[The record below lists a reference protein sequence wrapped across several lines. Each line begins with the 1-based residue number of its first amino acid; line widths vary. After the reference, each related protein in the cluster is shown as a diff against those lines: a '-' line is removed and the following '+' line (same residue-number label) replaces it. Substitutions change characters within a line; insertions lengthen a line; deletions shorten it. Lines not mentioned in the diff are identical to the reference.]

1 MYKLVPLICGVLILC
16 IGIFMIVKPDKAVKA
31 KYREDEAIMVN
42 KIKNNGI
49 MMCGAGVILIIL
61 YFV

>member
-31 KYREDEAIMVN
+31 KYREDEAMVN